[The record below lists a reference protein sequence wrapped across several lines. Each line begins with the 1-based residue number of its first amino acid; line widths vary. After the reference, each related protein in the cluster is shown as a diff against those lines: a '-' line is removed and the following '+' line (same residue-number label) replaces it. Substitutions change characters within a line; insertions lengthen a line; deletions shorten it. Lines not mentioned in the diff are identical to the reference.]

1 MEPSVDEKL
10 LIAKAQDTV
19 SLCERQYT
27 VKALGFLTPAEA
39 AVIKKN
45 IFKVGASPD
54 TELEFY
60 GGFPDAERCLFVA
73 LPEYASE
80 EDKKEL
86 IAVLEITGR
95 DIESLN
101 HRDFLGSL
109 LGLGLKREKIGDIL
123 VLEGKALV
131 FVLADIADYIIGNL
145 EKVGRHGVKIRKVM
159 IDEAEV
165 PKRKFEEIRTT
176 VAALRLDCIIGAALR
191 TSRSGA
197 VDAIRGGRVS
207 LNWLE
212 CDDSSKQVKPGDV
225 FSVRG
230 AGRFRL
236 SEEVNETKKGRLGIC
251 IEKSL

>member
-10 LIAKAQDTV
+10 LIAKAQDTAG
-19 SLCERQYT
+19 LCERQYT

-131 FVLADIADYIIGNL
+131 FVLADI
-145 EKVGRHGVKIRKVM
+145 VVQH
-159 IDEAEV
+159 
-165 PKRKFEEIRTT
+165 
-176 VAALRLDCIIGAALR
+176 
-191 TSRSGA
+191 
-197 VDAIRGGRVS
+197 
-207 LNWLE
+207 
-212 CDDSSKQVKPGDV
+212 
-225 FSVRG
+225 
-230 AGRFRL
+230 
-236 SEEVNETKKGRLGIC
+236 
-251 IEKSL
+251 